1 MKRSYLIFLVI
12 AMVVFSVGAWLM
24 SAGASMGSVDLL
36 QFVVIGLLVLFA
48 LFIGYTRLKSERRG
62 EPAEDEMSKQI
73 MTKAS
78 SVSYFISLY
87 VWLALMYISDKKVYD
102 NEVLFGS
109 GILAMGVIFA
119 LSWLVIWWR
128 GVRNG

>member
-12 AMVVFSVGAWLM
+12 ALVVFSVGAWLM

-62 EPAEDEMSKQI
+62 EPAEDEMS
-73 MTKAS
+73 
-78 SVSYFISLY
+78 
-87 VWLALMYISDKKVYD
+87 
-102 NEVLFGS
+102 
-109 GILAMGVIFA
+109 
-119 LSWLVIWWR
+119 
-128 GVRNG
+128 